1 MARNQHWRDMTVHV
15 RFVIRIG
22 GSVVEFSPATREA
35 RVRFPADA
43 SACVRPLDAAE
54 CCTDSRFWDEARRG
68 EHFRVQRRREGGDN
82 TMVCCAG
89 GQHGP
94 LKSRFMN
101 RPAVGN
107 NPYIPTPLEH
117 IANCVTH
124 GLLIVPS
131 LFAIL
136 QLLRLADNTL
146 QVVNAIV
153 YGLALIALFSLS
165 TSFHLLAWTGKLR
178 YAPPAGQVNSGTL
191 HLLTWT
197 GKLRYVPPAGQVNS
211 GTLHLLTWTGKL
223 RYAPPAGQVNS
234 GKLRYAPPAGQVNSG
249 TLHLL
254 TWTGKLR
261 YVPPAGQPCTDG
273 LKELSIGGAV
283 YIAGVFFFKSD
294 GRIPFAHATWHLFVV
309 VGAAFHYYAVVTYLM
324 GAREDLTA

>member
-1 MARNQHWRDMTVHV
+1 
-15 RFVIRIG
+15 
-22 GSVVEFSPATREA
+22 
-35 RVRFPADA
+35 
-43 SACVRPLDAAE
+43 
-54 CCTDSRFWDEARRG
+54 
-68 EHFRVQRRREGGDN
+68 
-82 TMVCCAG
+82 MVCCTAD
-89 GQHGP
+89 HRP
-94 LKSRFMN
+94 IKSRFMN

-136 QLLRLADNTL
+136 ILLRLADSPL
-146 QVVNAIV
+146 QFVNAVV
-153 YGLALIALFSLS
+153 YGLALVALFTLS

-178 YAPPAGQVNSGTL
+178 SLLHFFHVCDRAVIYFFIAASYMPWLTLRDSGALGQWVHGVTWVLALMGTVFSCMFL
-191 HLLTWT
+191 DRCKRLETSLYLIM
-197 GKLRYVPPAGQVNS
+197 GICPSLSVFS
-211 GTLHLLTWTGKL
+211 M
-223 RYAPPAGQVNS
+223 
-234 GKLRYAPPAGQVNSG
+234 
-249 TLHLL
+249 
-254 TWTGKLR
+254 
-261 YVPPAGQPCTDG
+261 PCTDG

-324 GAREDLTA
+324 GARHDGIAAGHSGM